1 MPLNKY
7 VRFNKPLRI
16 PKDYEP
22 MVNLLIDARL
32 KRELSQEKLAHKI
45 GCTESLVHKWE
56 THKRIPSG
64 FMLICWL
71 DALGYDIEVTER

>member
-7 VRFNKPLRI
+7 VRFNKPLKI
-16 PKDYEP
+16 PKDYEL
-22 MVNLLIDARL
+22 MVSLLIDARS
-32 KRELSQEKLAHKI
+32 KRELSQEKLAHRI
-45 GCTESLVHKWE
+45 GCTASLVHKWE

-71 DALGYDIEVTER
+71 DALGYDITVTER

>member
-1 MPLNKY
+1 MPLNKFKRY
-7 VRFNKPLRI
+7 NKPVKI
-16 PKDYEP
+16 PRDYEP
-22 MVNLLIDARL
+22 MVSMLIDARL
-32 KRELSQEKLAHKI
+32 KRKLSQERLANKI
-45 GCTESLVHKWE
+45 GCTSSLVHKWE

>member
-1 MPLNKY
+1 MPLNKFERY
-7 VRFNKPLRI
+7 NKPVKI

-22 MVNLLIDARL
+22 MVSMLIGARL
-32 KRELSQEKLAHKI
+32 KRKLSQERLANKI
-45 GCTESLVHKWE
+45 GCTSSLVHKWE